1 MDLPKAFEER
11 MLRLLGAAELG
22 KYKDSLIKP
31 VYKALRVNTLKIS
44 AEDFKKLSP
53 WDLERVPWTK
63 NGFYYE
69 EEGKTPVSKHPFY
82 HAGLYYMQEP
92 SAMAPA
98 QLLPVEKG
106 DKVLDICAAPGG
118 KSTELG
124 ARLEGSGVL
133 VCNDIS
139 ASRTKALLK
148 NIELFGIRNAAI
160 LNETPER
167 LSHHFP
173 QFFDKILVDAPCS
186 GEGMFRK
193 ESAMMKNW
201 EEKGEDFY
209 VNLQN
214 EIIPHA
220 VSMLKPGGYLLYSTC
235 TFSPREDE
243 MQVKKL
249 LDLGL
254 EIVDLQENPLIK
266 EEIEN
271 GSIENGHPEWIG
283 SDDLRLRGCLRFF
296 PHRVRGEGHFIAL
309 LKKGIEEESSF
320 GAAFGS
326 LDIKSGAADKNFK
339 LPPCSLEFFEKVKGL
354 DGFSTVMGKENLYLI
369 PKELPELTGLHV
381 VRSGILAGT
390 VKNYSKSTF
399 EPAQALAMAIGAE
412 NFEDVISLSHA
423 DERCVRYLKGETIEV
438 ESDRTGWQLV
448 TVDGFPLGFGRAQ
461 GGKLKNKYSKGWR
474 MV

>member
-11 MLRLLGAAELG
+11 MLRLLGKDELEI
-22 KYKDSLIKP
+22 YKKSLEQP

-44 AEDFKKLSP
+44 AGDFIKLSP
-53 WDLERVPWTK
+53 WDLESVPWTK
-63 NGFYYE
+63 NGFYYD

-82 HAGLYYMQEP
+82 YAGLYYMQEP

-98 QLLPVEKG
+98 QLLPIQKG
-106 DKVLDICAAPGG
+106 DRVLDICAAPGG

-124 ARLEGSGVL
+124 ARLGGEGVL

-148 NIELFGIRNAAI
+148 NIELFGIRNAVI
-160 LNETPER
+160 LNETPVR

-173 QFFDKILVDAPCS
+173 EYFDKILVDAPCS

-214 EIIPHA
+214 DILPYA

-235 TFSPREDE
+235 TFSPNEDE

-249 LDLGL
+249 LNLGL
-254 EIVDLQENPLIK
+254 DTVDLRENPLIAR
-266 EEIEN
+266 EVGEGNIER
-271 GSIENGHPEWIG
+271 GYPEWIG

-309 LKKGIEEESSF
+309 LKKKEEESSS
-320 GAAFGS
+320 GTVFGS
-326 LDIKSGAADKNFK
+326 PDKKSGASDKNLK
-339 LPPCSLEFFEKVKGL
+339 LPPCASEFFEKVKGL
-354 DGFSTVMGKENLYLI
+354 DGFLSVMGKENLYLI
-369 PKELPELTGLHV
+369 PKRRMPELTGLHV

-390 VKNYSKSTF
+390 VKNYSKSIF
-399 EPAQALAMAIGAE
+399 EPAQAFAMAIGEE
-412 NFEDVISLSHA
+412 NFEDVISLSHS
-423 DERCVRYLKGETIEV
+423 DERCVCYLKGETIEV
-438 ESDRTGWQLV
+438 EGNRTGWQLV
-448 TVDGFPLGFGRAQ
+448 TVEGFPLGFGRAQ

>member
-1 MDLPKAFEER
+1 MGLPAAFKDR
-11 MLRLLGAAELG
+11 MLKLLGNEEFE
-22 KYKDSLIKP
+22 KYKKSLEQS
-31 VYKALRVNTLKIS
+31 VYKALRVNTLKIT
-44 AEDFKKLSP
+44 AEDFIKISP

-63 NGFYYE
+63 NGFYYD
-69 EEGKTPVSKHPFY
+69 EEGGIPVSKHPFY

-98 QLLPVEKG
+98 QLLPIEKG

-124 ARLEGSGVL
+124 ARLGGSGVL
-133 VCNDIS
+133 VCNDVS

-148 NIELFGIRNAAI
+148 NIELFGIMNAVI
-160 LNETPER
+160 LNETPNR
-167 LSHHFP
+167 LSNHFP
-173 QFFDKILVDAPCS
+173 EYFDKILVDAPCS

-214 EIIPHA
+214 EILPHA

-235 TFSPREDE
+235 TFSPDEDE

-254 EIVDLQENPLIK
+254 DMVDLRESPLIAD
-266 EEIEN
+266 EIKK
-271 GSIENGHPEWIG
+271 GSIESGRPEWIG

-309 LKKGIEEESSF
+309 LKKKGEAGSSS
-320 GAAFGS
+320 GRISGS
-326 LDIKSGAADKNFK
+326 SDMKSKAGEKTYK
-339 LPPCSLEFFEKVKGL
+339 LPPCALEFFEKVKGL
-354 DGFSTVMGKENLYLI
+354 DGFLPVMGKENLYLI
-369 PKELPELTGLHV
+369 PEGLPELTGLHV

-399 EPAQALAMAIGAE
+399 EPAQALAMAMEAE
-412 NFEDVISLSHA
+412 NFEDVIALSHE

-448 TVDGFPLGFGRAQ
+448 TVDGFPLGFGRAMK
-461 GGKLKNKYSKGWR
+461 GRLKNKYGKGWR

>member
-11 MLRLLGAAELG
+11 MLRLFGKDELDI
-22 KYKDSLIKP
+22 YKKSLEQP

-44 AEDFKKLSP
+44 AEDFIKLSP
-53 WDLERVPWTK
+53 WDLESVPWTK
-63 NGFYYE
+63 NGFYYD

-82 HAGLYYMQEP
+82 YAGLYYMQEP

-124 ARLEGSGVL
+124 ARLKGSGVL
-133 VCNDIS
+133 VCNDVS

-148 NIELFGIRNAAI
+148 NIELFGIRNSVI
-160 LNETPER
+160 LNETPVR
-167 LSHHFP
+167 LSNHFP
-173 QFFDKILVDAPCS
+173 EYFDKILVDAPCS

-214 EIIPHA
+214 EILPHA

-235 TFSPREDE
+235 TFSPSEDE

-249 LDLGL
+249 LALGF
-254 EIVDLQENPLIK
+254 EMVDLRENPLIAREVEK
-266 EEIEN
+266 GNIEE
-271 GSIENGHPEWIG
+271 GHPEWIE

-296 PHRVRGEGHFIAL
+296 PHRVKGEGHFIAL
-309 LKKGIEEESSF
+309 LKKKGEDEASF
-320 GAAFGS
+320 GRVLGS
-326 LDIKSGAADKNFK
+326 PDIKSKSGEKNYK
-339 LPPCSLEFFEKVKGL
+339 LPPCASEFFEKVKGL
-354 DGFSTVMGKENLYLI
+354 DGFMSVMGKENLYLI
-369 PKELPELTGLHV
+369 PKGLPELTGLHV

-412 NFEDVISLSHA
+412 NFEDVISLSHS

-438 ESDRTGWQLV
+438 EGSRTGWQLV

-474 MV
+474 MM